1 MSRNKLY
8 GLIII
13 SITLLV
19 SSLVIMISLLAH
31 YIDQIAPPSLTYWGF
46 DYIPTP
52 VYFLLLIPLF
62 IGGFLLI
69 YDSDEWK
76 K

>member
-8 GLIII
+8 GIIII
-13 SITLLV
+13 SISLLV
-19 SSLVIMISLLAH
+19 SSLVIMISVLAH
-31 YIDQIAPPSLTYWGF
+31 YIDQIASPSFTYW
-46 DYIPTP
+46 DLYYIPTP

-62 IGGFLLI
+62 IGAFLLI
-69 YDSDEWK
+69 YESDEWK